1 MALAIKPLK
10 KVSLMAKTSG
20 LVASVSQLGFSF
32 FRTTPV
38 SSAKALESN
47 LKPRT
52 MKFSD
57 IRKHHILTEIA
68 VLRPRAVLEKSP
80 DDLADQSVPKLRL
93 KGNPGELLTSKM
105 ADRGVSA
112 AVTTRQS

>member
-1 MALAIKPLK
+1 MNFGSRHQTPGLGIEI
-10 KVSLMAKTSG
+10 SG
-20 LVASVSQLGFSF
+20 ISQSIGVSF